1 MTARHVL
8 LQPDAQILDQGSGL
22 LLSNAM
28 TLRGAHAVD
37 VAFDREE
44 RIDTVYGLERNR
56 RDGSLA

>member
-1 MTARHVL
+1 MTARHAF
-8 LQPDAQILDQGSGL
+8 LQPDAQILDQGVWIATVECDDAPRRSC
-22 LLSNAM
+22 
-28 TLRGAHAVD
+28 VD